1 MLATKEAVAQALG
14 RDLTDEESKRAE
26 HLLTILSAKFCQE
39 ARTTFAPVT
48 YTHRVKV
55 NGRHARP
62 QRLPLIAVT
71 SVVDDDAQPV
81 PFTLRHGYV
90 DVDLPSD
97 RFVTMTY
104 QAGYT
109 EVPDV
114 VAVQIADSVARIL
127 KIDPKAAAGATQAS
141 TTTGPFSQSAT
152 FASWTIGGQAM
163 LSPDDIA
170 LAAADEV
177 WESVNLANLR
187 ENIAPTRGRATLV
200 LRKDADHHMTRV
212 LLRKI

>member
-1 MLATKEAVAQALG
+1 MKLATKEAVAQALG
-14 RDLTDEESKRAE
+14 RDLTDEESKRVE
-26 HLLTILSAKFCQE
+26 HLLTILSAKFCAE
-39 ARTTFAPVT
+39 ARTSFEPAT

-71 SVVDDDAQPV
+71 SVIDDAGQPV

-104 QAGYT
+104 QAGYR

-114 VAVQIADSVARIL
+114 VATQIADSVARIL
-127 KIDPKAAAGATQAS
+127 KIDPRAAAGRTQTS
-141 TTTGPFSQSAT
+141 VTTGPFSESGT
-152 FASWTIGGQAM
+152 FATWAVGGQAM

-170 LAAADEV
+170 LARQYRPRRNGNV
-177 WESVNLANLR
+177 WVAG
-187 ENIAPTRGRATLV
+187 TR
-200 LRKDADHHMTRV
+200 
-212 LLRKI
+212 

>member
-1 MLATKEAVAQALG
+1 MKLATKEAVAQALG

-39 ARTTFAPVT
+39 ARTTFTPVT

-81 PFTLRHGYV
+81 PFTLRHGYI

-104 QAGYT
+104 QAGYA

-114 VAVQIADSVARIL
+114 VVAQVADSVARIL

-170 LAAADEV
+170 LARQYRPRRNGNV
-177 WESVNLANLR
+177 WVAG
-187 ENIAPTRGRATLV
+187 TR
-200 LRKDADHHMTRV
+200 
-212 LLRKI
+212 

>member
-1 MLATKEAVAQALG
+1 MKLATKEAVAQALG

-39 ARTTFAPVT
+39 ARTTFTPVT

-114 VAVQIADSVARIL
+114 VAAQIADSVARIL

-170 LAAADEV
+170 RQYRPRRNGNV
-177 WESVNLANLR
+177 WVAG
-187 ENIAPTRGRATLV
+187 TR
-200 LRKDADHHMTRV
+200 
-212 LLRKI
+212 

>member
-1 MLATKEAVAQALG
+1 MKLATTQAVAQALG
-14 RDLTDEESKRAE
+14 RDLTAEENKRAE

-39 ARTTFAPVT
+39 ARTTFTPVT

-71 SVVDDDAQPV
+71 SVVDDDAPV

-104 QAGYT
+104 QAGYA

-114 VAVQIADSVARIL
+114 VAAQVADSVARIL

-152 FASWTIGGQAM
+152 FAS
-163 LSPDDIA
+163 
-170 LAAADEV
+170 
-177 WESVNLANLR
+177 
-187 ENIAPTRGRATLV
+187 
-200 LRKDADHHMTRV
+200 
-212 LLRKI
+212 

>member
-1 MLATKEAVAQALG
+1 VKLATKEAVAQALG
-14 RDLTDEESKRAE
+14 RDLTDEESKRVE

-39 ARTTFAPVT
+39 ARTTFTPVT

-114 VAVQIADSVARIL
+114 VAAQDDVNAPV
-127 KIDPKAAAGATQAS
+127 
-141 TTTGPFSQSAT
+141 
-152 FASWTIGGQAM
+152 GGNDRGHRA
-163 LSPDDIA
+163 P
-170 LAAADEV
+170 
-177 WESVNLANLR
+177 R
-187 ENIAPTRGRATLV
+187 PPHRAPTPQGTFRVHAPILSHTGSTGCEQNRGRGHATSSGQV
-200 LRKDADHHMTRV
+200 SR
-212 LLRKI
+212 